1 MTRKRR
7 GPTSESRSKDSDAQA
22 KAAATDTDVTADKAA
37 KADQGASS
45 EDATVVVADAT
56 ASAVEDTVAVTADQV
71 AAAATEADS
80 DVPTL
85 KPTSKY
91 QPKDVAAA
99 KEAEFEEQ
107 LFDQVTL
114 APQRRP
120 TAQAMTQPAPFS
132 ATPPRE
138 TTADKSTTGKGKADK
153 GKANKATAKK
163 EQLGVDVA
171 ILWRGDMLT
180 ARFFPKP
187 ARVSV
192 GPNGTFTM
200 PEDVVGGAERVLV
213 EPHGASRFGL
223 RIDNDKAAGHLIVD
237 GDVYDLSEVR
247 QGNVSSLKGPVIP
260 LTAGTR
266 AVLVFGDFT
275 FIVSRVPVP
284 PPRKFMLWS
293 RDMLPFLVCLLFSVA
308 LTIGPLTIAHSF
320 ADLRGR
326 AQLSYK
332 EKLDK
337 RLAVLEFIEIKEEE
351 KPPEEEEKKEEEK
364 KEEPPVLTPQEKE
377 KIEEKEIVKKE
388 SELEQELKNLDDDK
402 KDERIKALVDE
413 AAKETGAID
422 DALAALDSQ
431 VGTRLFAEVD
441 GEAGDSTVNPNGAG
455 GADVLADPEGLTA
468 GKALAA
474 PTGGSDTVGG
484 KAATQKAKID
494 GLGKDK
500 KIQAVDIA
508 IKKKGQRLVRVGG
521 GRGSRAHGELPKKV
535 IKRYIATKMGAI
547 KACYQK
553 GLQANPGLQ
562 GKVKVMF
569 LIQPNGAVAGA
580 KISDSGLN
588 SPAVESCILRNIK
601 VWRFPRAKGGGS
613 TKVIY
618 PFNFRNR

>member
-1 MTRKRR
+1 MARKRR
-7 GPTSESRSKDSDAQA
+7 GSRSKKEDA
-22 KAAATDTDVTADKAA
+22 DVKPAVASPEGGVDDKTEAETTTA
-37 KADQGASS
+37 S
-45 EDATVVVADAT
+45 EDATVVMTSDQMAT
-56 ASAVEDTVAVTADQV
+56 AADKG
-71 AAAATEADS
+71 ADS
-80 DVPTL
+80 AAEVDADVPTL
-85 KPTSKY
+85 KPEAA
-91 QPKDVAAA
+91 KDVAAA
-99 KEAEFEEQ
+99 KEAELED
-107 LFDQVTL
+107 LLYDQATM

-120 TAQAMTQPAPFS
+120 TKQALAQPTPFS
-132 ATPPRE
+132 APPPMAP
-138 TTADKSTTGKGKADK
+138 TAADEPGAKGKAGAAK
-153 GKANKATAKK
+153 GKIEKK
-163 EQLGVDVA
+163 DGGRLGVDIA

-187 ARVSV
+187 VRVSV

-237 GDVYDLSEVR
+237 GDVHDLSEVR
-247 QGNVSSLKGPVIP
+247 DGNVATLKGPVVA

-293 RDMLPFLVCLLFSVA
+293 RDMLPFLLCLLFSVA
-308 LTIGPLTIAHSF
+308 LTIGPLTAAYSF

-326 AQLSYK
+326 ARLSYK

-351 KPPEEEEKKEEEK
+351 KPPEEEEAKEEEK
-364 KEEPPVLTPQEKE
+364 KEEPPALTLREKE

-388 SELEQELKNLDDDK
+388 TELEKELKNLDDDK

-413 AAKETGAID
+413 AAKETSAID
-422 DALAALDSQ
+422 SALAALDSQ

-441 GEAGDSTVNPNGAG
+441 GDAGDSAVNPNGAG
-455 GADVLADPEGLTA
+455 GVDVLADPEGLTA

-474 PTGGSDTVGG
+474 PAGGGDAVGG
-484 KAATQKAKID
+484 KAATQKAQIE

-500 KIQAVDIA
+500 KIKAVDIA
-508 IKKKGQRLVRVGG
+508 IKKKAQRLVRVGG
-521 GRGSRAHGELPKKV
+521 GRGSKAHGELPKKV

-569 LIQPNGAVAGA
+569 LIQPNGKVAGA